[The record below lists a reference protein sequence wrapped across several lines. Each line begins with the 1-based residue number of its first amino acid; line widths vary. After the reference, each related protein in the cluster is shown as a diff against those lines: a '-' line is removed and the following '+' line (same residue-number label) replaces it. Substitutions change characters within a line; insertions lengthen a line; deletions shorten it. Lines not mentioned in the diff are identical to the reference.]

1 MTSSYT
7 TNKGIEKPA
16 YQDYA
21 SDPTGWTVPVNT
33 NWDTIDTAFGGTHTV
48 SLTNVDVTLTATQ
61 CQNVRIYLTGSLSGN
76 IIVNFP
82 ATISGFFL
90 VADGTTRN
98 GYTITL
104 RNAGGGP
111 ETKQAVNLA
120 YTFIWVDQTTAGI
133 YLADNSPVTG
143 GTGISVSGATINL
156 QTPVAVANGGTGASS
171 YTNGQLLIGN
181 AAGGLTPAT
190 LTAGNSNITITNG
203 DGAITISA
211 TGSAGGVTTV
221 QTSLSGL
228 TPSAP
233 TAGAVTIGGTLG
245 VASGGTGANTLTGYV
260 KGSGTSAMTASAT
273 IPISDLTGT
282 LGVANG
288 GTGATDAATA
298 RSNLGAAASG
308 AVTGSG
314 LTVATS
320 RLLGRT
326 TAGTGAIEE
335 ISAGTGI
342 SLSAGSV
349 AVANSG
355 VSAGTYTNATVTVD
369 ATGRVTSASSGSG
382 GAVSSVSASSSAS
395 GFSLSASPSTGA
407 VSISYGIS
415 NAASA
420 RSSLGLGSIATQDA
434 SSVAITGGSIGG
446 STSINTT
453 GNAQFGGVTA
463 ASGIGSNFGFR
474 FTSGTATF
482 QQSGSDAYLNFT
494 TNTSIYS
501 ASSGGQITAAIG
513 GSTVWYVTSSLF
525 EVTVA
530 NAAKPG
536 GGTWLASSDIRVKK
550 NIQDY
555 TLSADALLTLRP
567 VTYQYNGLYGTPDN
581 GVVYAGL
588 IAQEVENT
596 PFSSMVG
603 TYTYNGTT
611 LLNLDSSQLLYA
623 LINAVQDLT
632 ARVKALEA
640 KVP

>member
-1 MTSSYT
+1 MTSSFT

-33 NWDTIDTAFGGTHTV
+33 NWDTIDSAFGGTHSV
-48 SLTNVDVTLTATQ
+48 SLTNVDVTLTTTQ
-61 CQNVRIYLTGSLSGN
+61 CRNVRIYLSGSLSGN
-76 IIVNFP
+76 INIFFP
-82 ATISGFFL
+82 STISGLFV
-90 VADGTTRN
+90 VADATTRN
-98 GYTITL
+98 GYTISL
-104 RNAGGGP
+104 KNAGAGV
-111 ETKQAVNLA
+111 EFVSAVNAA
-120 YTFIWVDQTTAGI
+120 YTFIWVDQATAGV

-143 GTGISVSGATINL
+143 GSGISVVGSTISIAA
-156 QTPVAVANGGTGASS
+156 PVSTANGGTGATT
-171 YTNGQLLIGN
+171 YTPGQLLIGN
-181 AAGGLTPAT
+181 NAGGLTAAT
-190 LTAGNSNITITNG
+190 LTAGSNINITNG
-203 DGAITISA
+203 NGAITIAA
-211 TGSAGGVTTV
+211 TGSAGGVTTF
-221 QTSLSGL
+221 QTSLTGL
-228 TPSAP
+228 TPSSAS
-233 TAGAVTIGGTLG
+233 AGAVTLAGTLG
-245 VASGGTGANTLTGYV
+245 VASGGTGG
-260 KGSGTSAMTASAT
+260 
-273 IPISDLTGT
+273 
-282 LGVANG
+282 
-288 GTGATDAATA
+288 TDAATA
-298 RSNLGAAASG
+298 RSNLSAAASG

-314 LTVATS
+314 LTVATG
-320 RLLGRT
+320 RLVGRT
-326 TAGTGAIEE
+326 TAGTGALEE
-335 ISAGTGI
+335 ISIGSGLTLSGGQ
-342 SLSAGSV
+342 LSA
-349 AVANSG
+349 
-355 VSAGTYTNATVTVD
+355 
-369 ATGRVTSASSGSG
+369 SG

-407 VSISYGIS
+407 VAVSFGIS
-415 NAASA
+415 SDNNA
-420 RSSLGLGSIATQDA
+420 RSSLGLGSIATQNA
-434 SSVAITGGSIGG
+434 NNVAITGGYIL
-446 STSINTT
+446 TS
-453 GNAQFGGVTA
+453 
-463 ASGIGSNFGFR
+463 SGIGSTSGYAFS
-474 FTSGTATF
+474 SGTASWQTN
-482 QQSGSDAYLNFT
+482 GSDAYLNFT

-501 ASSGGQITAAIG
+501 SSSGGQITAAIG
-513 GSTVWYVTSSLF
+513 GSSVWYVTPSLF